1 VSPPERTT
9 DASGLA
15 LFSRS
20 GGRGNREVILE
31 EVWYWLEG
39 ALGWLPGRTGRLIR
53 SVAYRRWLTSDGGL
67 DISELVH
74 IRYPAGLRCG
84 RGVSIGRLA
93 QLTATEGVTLGD
105 DVIIG
110 PQVIVVSNNHVW
122 SDPTRTIRSQGLEGA
137 PITIERDVW
146 VGGQAVILAGVT
158 IGEGSVVA
166 AGAVVTRDIP
176 PWSIVT
182 GVPGAVTG
190 SRRARTATDADGTA
204 ER

>member
-1 VSPPERTT
+1 VSPPEPT
-9 DASGLA
+9 DPQASGLA

-20 GGRGNREVILE
+20 GGRGNRQVVLE
-31 EVWYWLEG
+31 ELWYWLEG
-39 ALGWLPGRTGRLIR
+39 ALGWLPGRTGRLVR
-53 SVAYRRWLTSDGGL
+53 SLAYRRFLTSDGGL

-74 IRYPAGLRCG
+74 IRFPAGLRCG

-93 QLTATEGVTLGD
+93 QVTATEGVTLGD

-122 SDPTRTIRSQGLEGA
+122 SDPTRTIRSQGLAGA
-137 PITIERDVW
+137 PIVIERDVW
-146 VGGQAVILAGVT
+146 IGGQAVVLAGVT

-176 PWSIVT
+176 PWSVVT
-182 GVPGAVTG
+182 GVPGTVTG
-190 SRRARTATDADGTA
+190 HRDATVRADR
-204 ER
+204 